1 MATKTNCIKNGIEY
15 YRISTSIGRDSNG
28 KLIRK
33 EFYGKSKKEAEK
45 LKNEYLNNLNNGIKV
60 DSQNVTLNELMHLW
74 LFEVIKLKIK
84 SSSFEKYEG
93 LYRNYINDSKIG
105 VLKICELKSIQIQRY
120 YNKLYKSGKSSNLIK
135 NINKLLKQFL
145 NYSVDE
151 GYIIKNPC
159 IGKKIVIPGAA
170 NLNKKEIKIFTDD
183 EIQLLKKALTT
194 SRLKCLI
201 LTALTTGLRQ
211 GELLALTWD
220 DIDIDNMEITVNKTI
235 KRVKVIESDNIRQT
249 KTLIQSPKTK
259 SSNRI
264 VPIPSKLIPV
274 LKEHRLKQ
282 KLEKMKAGNSYE
294 DNNLVFATALGKP
307 TDAKNLFRSYKNLL
321 VKAKIEHKKFHC
333 LRHTYATKLFEAG
346 TPLKT
351 VQALLGHSNIET
363 TADIYTHVMPKQK
376 INAAEKLN
384 DII

>member
-45 LKNEYLNNLNNGIKV
+45 LKNQYLNDLNNGIKI
-60 DSQNVTLNELMHLW
+60 DSQNITLNQLMHLW

-93 LYRNYINDSKIG
+93 FYRNYIKDSKIG

-120 YNKLYKSGKSSNLIK
+120 YNKLYKNGKSSNLIK
-135 NINKLLKQFL
+135 NVNKLLKQFL

-151 GYIIKNPC
+151 GYIVKNPC
-159 IGKKIVIPGAA
+159 MGKKIVIPGIA
-170 NLNKKEIKIFTDD
+170 NLNKEEIKIFTDN
-183 EIQLLKKALTT
+183 EIHCLKKALTT

-235 KRVKVIESDNIRQT
+235 KRVKVIESDDTSQT
-249 KTLIQSPKTK
+249 KTLVQKPKTK

-264 VPIPSKLIPV
+264 VPIPSKLIPI
-274 LKEHRLKQ
+274 LKEYGLKQ
-282 KLEKMKAGNSYE
+282 KLEKIKAGNSYE

-321 VKAKIEHKKFHC
+321 IKAGIEHWNNCQH
-333 LRHTYATKLFEAG
+333 LYTRNA
-346 TPLKT
+346 
-351 VQALLGHSNIET
+351 QAKN
-363 TADIYTHVMPKQK
+363 
-376 INAAEKLN
+376 
-384 DII
+384 